1 MEIDFN
7 YCQELNELA
16 AKSYNDN
23 DIRLA
28 LIIKGRIN
36 GAIRIAFNQTHCRDT
51 LKMLGLLFK
60 LEANISIFLLA
71 ALNEESMTLESDPFD
86 ICLID

>member
-7 YCQELNELA
+7 YCQELNELT

-28 LIIKGRIN
+28 LTIQYRIN
-36 GAIRIAFNQTHCRDT
+36 GAIRVVFNQTHCRDT

-60 LEANISIFLLA
+60 LEANISLFILA
-71 ALNEESMTLESDPFD
+71 ALNEESMTLDLDPFD